1 MGNPLTLLLSSA
13 PHNPIT
19 GSVNHRQTQ
28 GTTNNF
34 KNLLSHI
41 TTPSAEHDTAS
52 QVLSGDPH
60 SFPRLLT
67 QLKQLLD
74 KLGLSLNGLVSG
86 LQNETEKQKGS
97 ANETEG
103 NTDQIVAAN
112 QEENNNGQPSSLVFK
127 IKQLLAD
134 INNEDEKVLNQEE
147 KHQLTEV
154 LLEILPY
161 FEVQEK
167 PTIALT
173 VSKNGIGS
181 VNPANPVKLDQ
192 LETAPLEKKLQKLW
206 SSFLETSNDFIQSQT
221 GKKSEEGKI
230 NLQSLP
236 VKDAILVK
244 DVLKDWLKLKGNQKG
259 DSKQVFQKIW
269 NKVTEQGTPVQRQL
283 FDHLVKTFQNRA
295 ALPATYHNQTP
306 INGREVAKWMVQTIE
321 KLDASKAES
330 SKASRQT
337 ALSAS
342 SMPMSKIEQFTI
354 HLNQKQPAAS
364 SQQEFIQKFERVIA
378 SSKLFTS
385 KSGDMQLQIKL
396 NPSNLGD
403 MTINLTKLNG
413 EMMVKI
419 MVSTQAAKDM
429 LESNIQQ
436 LRHMFSPQHV
446 LIEKNDQ
453 PVGSQAYYTDDQ
465 QENGDFEQS
474 QEQDSNQPED
484 EHTQSNQTE
493 DLSFQEILMNEKV

>member
-19 GSVNHRQTQ
+19 GSVNTSQTQ

-34 KNLLSHI
+34 KNLLSNI
-41 TTPSAEHDTAS
+41 AAPSAEKDTTS
-52 QVLSGDPH
+52 QVLSADPH

-74 KLGLSLNGLVSG
+74 KLGMSLNGLGSG
-86 LQNETEKQKGS
+86 IQSETEKQKDS

-103 NTDQIVAAN
+103 KTDQPLTAN
-112 QEENNNGQPSSLVFK
+112 HEENSSSHPSSLVIK

-134 INNEDEKVLNQEE
+134 INHEDEKGLNQEE

-173 VSKNGIGS
+173 VSKNGIAS
-181 VNPANPVKLDQ
+181 VNNANPVKLDQ

-206 SSFLETSNDFIQSQT
+206 SSFMENSEDFIQSQT
-221 GKKSEEGKI
+221 GKKSKDGKV

-236 VKDAILVK
+236 VKDAIIVK
-244 DVLKDWLKLKGNQKG
+244 DVLKDWLKLNSNQRG
-259 DSKQVFQKIW
+259 DSKQIFQEIW

-283 FDHLVKTFQNRA
+283 FAHLVKTFQNRA

-330 SKASRQT
+330 TKASGQT
-337 ALSAS
+337 TLSAS

-354 HLNQKQPAAS
+354 HVNQKQPAAS
-364 SQQEFIQKFERVIA
+364 SQQEFIQKFERVIE

-385 KSGDMQLQIKL
+385 RSGDMQLQIKL
-396 NPSNLGD
+396 KPSNLGD

-419 MVSTQAAKDM
+419 MVSNQAAKDM
-429 LESNIQQ
+429 LDSNIQQ

-465 QENGDFEQS
+465 QENGGFEQS
-474 QEQDSNQPED
+474 QEQESNQPED
-484 EHTQSNQTE
+484 EQTQSNQTE